1 MLIAVNDEP
10 DQHPELPSSVSE
22 NIGTI
27 ADFYARH
34 EEHVTKTQRAMEK
47 VAQFLGSPVY
57 IAGNIVFILCWIA
70 VNITAT
76 DLHFKTFDPP
86 PFALLQGIVTLNAFV
101 ISTTVLI
108 RQNRMSRL
116 ADHHAHLD
124 LQVNLLTE
132 EKTSKIIELL
142 NQLRRDLPGV
152 HDQVDEEA
160 RELAKPAD
168 PKAVL
173 EAIESEDDEPYG
185 EAGERAR
192 EAGKPTAGKRS

>member
-1 MLIAVNDEP
+1 MLVSMKDET
-10 DQHPELPSSVSE
+10 DQHPDLPSSVSE

-27 ADFYARH
+27 AEFYARH
-34 EEHVTKTQRAMEK
+34 EEHVTATQRIVEK
-47 VAQFLGSPVY
+47 VALFLGGPVY
-57 IAGNIVFILCWIA
+57 VAGSIVFILCWVL

-76 DLHFKTFDPP
+76 DLHFKTFDPA
-86 PFALLQGIVTLNAFV
+86 PFSLLQGIVSVNAFI

-142 NQLRRDLPGV
+142 DQLRRDLPNV
-152 HDQVDEEA
+152 KNKVDDETEE
-160 RELAKPAD
+160 LSKPAD
-168 PKAVL
+168 AKAVL
-173 EAIESEDDEPYG
+173 EAIEREQDEPYG
-185 EAGERAR
+185 EAGQRAR
-192 EAGKPTAGKRS
+192 QAKP

>member
-1 MLIAVNDEP
+1 MDDDKA
-10 DQHPELPSSVSE
+10 QATELPSSVSE

-34 EEHVTKTQRAMEK
+34 EEHVTTTQRVVEK
-47 VAQFLGSPVY
+47 VALFLGSPGYVV
-57 IAGNIVFILCWIA
+57 GNIVFIAFWILG
-70 VNITAT
+70 NITAT

-86 PFALLQGIVTLNAFV
+86 PFPLLQGLVTLNAFI

-142 NQLRRDLPGV
+142 GALRRDLPNV
-152 HDQVDEEA
+152 SDKVDKEA
-160 RELAKPAD
+160 QELAKRAD

-173 EAIESEDDEPYG
+173 QAIEREEDEPYG
-185 EAGERAR
+185 ESGQRAKHS
-192 EAGKPTAGKRS
+192 EAK

>member
-1 MLIAVNDEP
+1 MLIAMNDEP

-27 ADFYARH
+27 AEFYARH
-34 EEHVTKTQRAMEK
+34 DEHVTKTQRAMEK

-86 PFALLQGIVTLNAFV
+86 PFSLLQGIVTLNAFV

-116 ADHHAHLD
+116 ADHH
-124 LQVNLLTE
+124 
-132 EKTSKIIELL
+132 KIIELL

-152 HDQVDEEA
+152 HDKVDEEA

-192 EAGKPTAGKRS
+192 EDRKQTAGKRP

>member
-1 MLIAVNDEP
+1 MDDDKA
-10 DQHPELPSSVSE
+10 QATELPSSVSE

-34 EEHVTKTQRAMEK
+34 EEHVTTTQRVVEK
-47 VAQFLGSPVY
+47 VALFLGSPVY
-57 IAGNIVFILCWIA
+57 VASNIVFIVGWIG
-70 VNITAT
+70 VNMLMEDFGWKQI
-76 DLHFKTFDPP
+76 DEP
-86 PFALLQGIVTLNAFV
+86 PFFWLQGLIGLNAFI

-142 NQLRRDLPGV
+142 DALRRDLPNV
-152 HDQVDEEA
+152 SDKVDKEA
-160 RELAKPAD
+160 QELAKPAD

-173 EAIESEDDEPYG
+173 QAIEREEDEPYG
-185 EAGERAR
+185 ESGQRVKQS
-192 EAGKPTAGKRS
+192 EAK

>member
-1 MLIAVNDEP
+1 MKDET
-10 DQHPELPSSVSE
+10 DQDSALPSSVSE

-27 ADFYARH
+27 AEFYARH
-34 EEHVTKTQRAMEK
+34 DEHVTATQRVVEK
-47 VAQFLGSPVY
+47 VALFLGSPSYV
-57 IAGNIVFILCWIA
+57 AVNIVFIICWIA
-70 VNITAT
+70 GNLLAADF
-76 DLHFKTFDPP
+76 DLEQIDEP
-86 PFALLQGIVTLNAFV
+86 PFFWLQGLIGLNAFV

-132 EKTSKIIELL
+132 EKTSKIIELIG
-142 NQLRRDLPGV
+142 QLRRDLPNIRSE
-152 HDQVDEEA
+152 VDREA
-160 RELAKPAD
+160 QELAKPAD

-173 EAIESEDDEPYG
+173 EAIESKNDAPYG

-192 EAGKPTAGKRS
+192 KSDE

>member
-1 MLIAVNDEP
+1 MNEETDP
-10 DQHPELPSSVSE
+10 HPELPSSVSE

-34 EEHVTKTQRAMEK
+34 EEHVTATQRIVEK
-47 VAQFLGSPVY
+47 VALFLGGPVY
-57 IAGNIVFILCWIA
+57 VAGSIVFILCWIA

-76 DLHFKTFDPP
+76 DLHFKTFDPA
-86 PFALLQGIVTLNAFV
+86 PFSMLQGIVSFNAFV

-142 NQLRRDLPGV
+142 AQLRRDLPNV
-152 HDQVDEEA
+152 HSHVDDEA
-160 RELAKPAD
+160 QELAKPAD

-173 EAIESEDDEPYG
+173 EAIESEEDEPYG
-185 EAGERAR
+185 EAGKRAR
-192 EAGKPTAGKRS
+192 ASRE

>member
-1 MLIAVNDEP
+1 MDDDKA
-10 DQHPELPSSVSE
+10 QATELPSSVSE

-34 EEHVTKTQRAMEK
+34 EEHVTTTQRVVEK
-47 VAQFLGSPVY
+47 VALFLGSPVY
-57 IAGNIVFILCWIA
+57 VAANIIFIIGWIG
-70 VNITAT
+70 VNLLMEDFGWEPI
-76 DLHFKTFDPP
+76 DEP
-86 PFALLQGIVTLNAFV
+86 PFFWLQGLIGLNAFI

-142 NQLRRDLPGV
+142 DALRRDLPNV
-152 HDQVDEEA
+152 SDKVDKETQ
-160 RELAKPAD
+160 ELAKPAD

-173 EAIESEDDEPYG
+173 QAIEREEDEPYG
-185 EAGERAR
+185 ESGQRTKQS
-192 EAGKPTAGKRS
+192 EAK

>member
-1 MLIAVNDEP
+1 MLVSMNDDT
-10 DQHPELPSSVSE
+10 DQHPDLPSSVSE

-27 ADFYARH
+27 AEFYARH
-34 EEHVTKTQRAMEK
+34 EERVTTTQRAMEK
-47 VAQFLGSPVY
+47 VALFLGSPVY

-70 VNITAT
+70 LNITAT

-86 PFALLQGIVTLNAFV
+86 PFSLLQGIVTLNAFV

-132 EKTSKIIELL
+132 EKTSKIIALL
-142 NQLRRDLPGV
+142 DQLRRDLPNV
-152 HDQVDEEA
+152 SSNIDSEA
-160 RELAKPAD
+160 QELAKPAD
-168 PKAVL
+168 PRAVL
-173 EAIESEDDEPYG
+173 EAIESEEDQPYG
-185 EAGERAR
+185 A
-192 EAGKPTAGKRS
+192 AGKRTRQSDA

>member
-1 MLIAVNDEP
+1 MKDET
-10 DQHPELPSSVSE
+10 DQHSALPSSVSE

-34 EEHVTKTQRAMEK
+34 EEHVTTTQRAMEK
-47 VAQFLGSPVY
+47 VALFLGSPVY
-57 IAGNIVFILCWIA
+57 IAGNIGFILCWILI
-70 VNITAT
+70 NITAT

-86 PFALLQGIVTLNAFV
+86 PFSLLQGIITLNAFV

-132 EKTSKIIELL
+132 EKTSKIIELID
-142 NQLRRDLPGV
+142 QLRRDLPNV
-152 HDQVDEEA
+152 RSEVDSEA
-160 RELAKPAD
+160 EELAKPAD

-173 EAIESEDDEPYG
+173 EAIESKNDAPYG

-192 EAGKPTAGKRS
+192 KSDE

>member
-1 MLIAVNDEP
+1 MNEETDP
-10 DQHPELPSSVSE
+10 HPELPSSVSE

-34 EEHVTKTQRAMEK
+34 EEHVTATQRIVEK
-47 VAQFLGSPVY
+47 VALFLGGPVY
-57 IAGNIVFILCWIA
+57 VAGSIVFILCWIA

-76 DLHFKTFDPP
+76 DLHFKTFDPA
-86 PFALLQGIVTLNAFV
+86 PFSMLQGIVSFNAFV

-142 NQLRRDLPGV
+142 AQLRRDLPNV
-152 HDQVDEEA
+152 HSHVDDEA
-160 RELAKPAD
+160 QELAKPAD

-173 EAIESEDDEPYG
+173 EAIESEEDEPYG
-185 EAGERAR
+185 EAGKCARASR
-192 EAGKPTAGKRS
+192 E

>member
-1 MLIAVNDEP
+1 MDDDKA
-10 DQHPELPSSVSE
+10 QATELPSSVSE

-34 EEHVTKTQRAMEK
+34 EEHVTTTQRVVEK
-47 VAQFLGSPVY
+47 VALFLGSPVY
-57 IAGNIVFILCWIA
+57 VASNIVFIIGWIGA
-70 VNITAT
+70 NMLMEDFGWKQI
-76 DLHFKTFDPP
+76 DEP
-86 PFALLQGIVTLNAFV
+86 PFFWLQGLIGLNAFI

-142 NQLRRDLPGV
+142 DALRRDLPNV
-152 HDQVDEEA
+152 SDKVDKEA
-160 RELAKPAD
+160 QALAKPAD

-173 EAIESEDDEPYG
+173 QAIEREEDEPYG
-185 EAGERAR
+185 ESGQHVKQS
-192 EAGKPTAGKRS
+192 EAK

>member
-1 MLIAVNDEP
+1 MDDDKA
-10 DQHPELPSSVSE
+10 QATELPSSVSE

-34 EEHVTKTQRAMEK
+34 EEHVTTTQRVVEK
-47 VAQFLGSPVY
+47 VALFLGSPGYVV
-57 IAGNIVFILCWIA
+57 GNIVFIAFWILG
-70 VNITAT
+70 NITAT

-86 PFALLQGIVTLNAFV
+86 PFPLLQGLVTLNAFI

-142 NQLRRDLPGV
+142 GALRRDLPNV
-152 HDQVDEEA
+152 SDKVDKEA
-160 RELAKPAD
+160 QELAKPAD

-173 EAIESEDDEPYG
+173 QAIEREEDEPYG
-185 EAGERAR
+185 ESGQRAR
-192 EAGKPTAGKRS
+192 HSEAK

>member
-1 MLIAVNDEP
+1 MKDET
-10 DQHPELPSSVSE
+10 DQHSELPTSVSE

-27 ADFYARH
+27 AEFYARH
-34 EEHVTKTQRAMEK
+34 DEHVTATQRVVEK
-47 VAQFLGSPVY
+47 VALFLGSPGYV
-57 IAGNIVFILCWIA
+57 AVNIVFIICWIVGNLLA
-70 VNITAT
+70 ADF
-76 DLHFKTFDPP
+76 DLEQIDEP
-86 PFALLQGIVTLNAFV
+86 PFFWLQGLIGLNAFV

-142 NQLRRDLPGV
+142 DQLRRDLPGV
-152 HDQVDEEA
+152 RSEVDHEA
-160 RELAKPAD
+160 EELAKPAD

-173 EAIESEDDEPYG
+173 EAIESENDEPYG
-185 EAGERAR
+185 EAGQ
-192 EAGKPTAGKRS
+192 RSRKSDD